1 MVIVANTVLHECI
14 ILLKLRLILIQDM
27 VLKGIGND
35 PKNRYGMQINGS
47 NVEEKYTAWIRTT
60 MI

>member
-35 PKNRYGMQINGS
+35 PKNMDVTTPGS
-47 NVEEKYTAWIRTT
+47 
-60 MI
+60 